1 MALFL
6 NRLKIR
12 NKLMLLYVIAFL
24 VPIVLITVILSF
36 WINYRLEDWQMRVAR
51 ASMLQTAR
59 LYQTMLKTTESMSDS
74 LYVNKTVQETLQ
86 KNYSSAQEVYEQ
98 YLDTAFLDDFLRMNS
113 NVASFRYYCENPT
126 ILDNAYFIKAS
137 DDIKSSLWYRQAKE
151 SHGNILWT
159 MKIDDITHK
168 KMLSLVRAVQ
178 SRTDGS
184 FIAVLS
190 INIAEDTVLRLIR
203 AQENETLIAVNG
215 KLEFSSG
222 SLPDSRRPSFLNQD
236 FSGEE
241 ITQAYTV
248 WNNENVAGLFYRVYE
263 DRASTMILMQFI
275 PRTVLRTTTFKT
287 VLVCLLVLGSG
298 AAISVLL
305 LTLFSRYFENRVHYI
320 NNEIKKIVQNDFE
333 TGARLEGSDE
343 FSEMFDA
350 LSKTSSTIKTLIDE
364 VYTHKLSQAQ
374 LLSRQ
379 NDIRFKMLASQIN
392 PHFLFNTLETI
403 RMQAIADGSKDV
415 AYTIKLLAKI
425 LRHNLDVAERPVP
438 LMEEIDVISNY
449 LEIQHLRFK
458 ERVSYAIMFLCPV
471 KDVEILPLLIQP
483 LVENSFS
490 HGLESHVRDGFIYIL
505 IDSKDDTLSIS
516 VSDNGSG
523 MSKEKLMELTKKLDD
538 NKVEAVNSSIGMLNV
553 NQRIK
558 LFYGEQYGL
567 NIQSE
572 EGKGTVVTIQVPCI
586 RMNGNGEV

>member
-236 FSGEE
+236 FPGEE

-298 AAISVLL
+298 AAISALL

>member
-298 AAISVLL
+298 AAISALL

>member
-1 MALFL
+1 MALFI

-24 VPIVLITVILSF
+24 VPIALITVILSF

-248 WNNENVAGLFYRVYE
+248 WNDENVAGLFYQVYE

-275 PRTVLRTTTFKT
+275 PRAVLRTTTFKT

-298 AAISVLL
+298 AAISALL
-305 LTLFSRYFENRVHYI
+305 LTFFTRYFENRVHYI

-333 TGARLEGSDE
+333 TGARPEGSDE

-505 IDSKDDTLSIS
+505 IDSKDDILSIS

>member
-24 VPIVLITVILSF
+24 VPIALITVILSF

-184 FIAVLS
+184 FIA
-190 INIAEDTVLRLIR
+190 EDTVLRLIR

-222 SLPDSRRPSFLNQD
+222 SLPDARRPSFLNQD

-241 ITQAYTV
+241 ITQTYTV
-248 WNNENVAGLFYRVYE
+248 WNNKNVAGLFYRVYE

-298 AAISVLL
+298 AAISALL
-305 LTLFSRYFENRVHYI
+305 LTLFTRYFENRVHYI

-333 TGARLEGSDE
+333 TGARPEGSDE

-572 EGKGTVVTIQVPCI
+572 EGKGTVVTIQVPFI

>member
-1 MALFL
+1 MALFI

-24 VPIVLITVILSF
+24 VPIALITVILSF

-248 WNNENVAGLFYRVYE
+248 WNDENVAGLFYQVYE

-298 AAISVLL
+298 AAISALL
-305 LTLFSRYFENRVHYI
+305 LTFFTRYFENRVHYI

-333 TGARLEGSDE
+333 TGARPEGSDE

-505 IDSKDDTLSIS
+505 IDSKDDILSIS